1 MTEKFKGNPN
11 GKSQQKGFEKCEFWV
26 FLDENIAIERRSTN
40 LEIKALIALMKSK
53 STIQKLPTF
62 HFLKAF
68 ISKVFKYIFI
78 IENQKEFY

>member
-40 LEIKALIALMKSK
+40 LEIKALIALMQSNPQSRSFPLFTSWKRLS
-53 STIQKLPTF
+53 
-62 HFLKAF
+62 A
-68 ISKVFKYIFI
+68 KYSNIFS
-78 IENQKEFY
+78 